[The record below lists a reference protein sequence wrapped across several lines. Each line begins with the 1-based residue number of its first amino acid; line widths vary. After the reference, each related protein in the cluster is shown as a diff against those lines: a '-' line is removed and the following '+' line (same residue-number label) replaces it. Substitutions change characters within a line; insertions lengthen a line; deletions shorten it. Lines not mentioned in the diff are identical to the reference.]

1 MDDRNPIDTTYNFRE
16 HTPQGKDPDTWNPTL
31 CSYHK
36 LLWSKPLPRGRVFE
50 LACTRTPYYLRHSSD
65 LGDFWLSSD
74 TVIPT
79 FKKQKKL
86 ASVFEQIPEDKRNFG
101 GLGYTIGGMMVFPA
115 KKINKKWTINQE
127 RGCSRKIRDRFDL
140 TLECIRRHYSGGESP
155 LSEVLARYASF
166 FDLFGDFRGYVDFF
180 LLQDLVADGCEA
192 VRFFSP
198 FDDFKSSPV
207 PSGVVAYLEYRD
219 NAIDFLRARNN
230 RIREWSEI
238 HLSRPAE

>member
-1 MDDRNPIDTTYNFRE
+1 MDNGNPIDTTFDFRLD
-16 HTPQGKDPDTWNPTL
+16 TPQGEDPDTSSPTL
-31 CSYHK
+31 CRYHK
-36 LLWSKPLPRGRVFE
+36 LLWSRPLPRGRVFD
-50 LACTRTPYYLRHSSD
+50 LACTRAPFYLRHSSE
-65 LGDFWLSSD
+65 LGEFLLSSD

-86 ASVFEQIPEDKRNFG
+86 ASVFGQIPEEKRNFG

-115 KKINKKWTINQE
+115 KQVDKKWTINQA
-127 RGCSRKIRDRFDL
+127 RGCAKKIRDRFDL

-155 LSEVLARYASF
+155 LNEVLARYTSF

-180 LLQDLVADGCEA
+180 LLQDLVDGGSGA

-207 PSGVVAYLEYRD
+207 PSGVGAYLEYRD
-219 NAIDFLRARNN
+219 NAIDFLTARNN

-238 HLSRPAE
+238 HLSKPAE